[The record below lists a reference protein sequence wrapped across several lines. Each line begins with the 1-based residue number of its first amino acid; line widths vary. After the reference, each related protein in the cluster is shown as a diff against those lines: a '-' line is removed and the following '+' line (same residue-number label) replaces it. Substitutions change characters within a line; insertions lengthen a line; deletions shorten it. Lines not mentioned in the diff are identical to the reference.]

1 MTQTQLNRAV
11 ATATGESVRHIA
23 HMGFS
28 LMALPARPCPHPKG
42 NARRHPIRSSRR
54 RRGVPA
60 GRYVDVAA

>member
-28 LMALPARPCPHPKG
+28 LMTLPTPRRPRPKRKQQHSASG
-42 NARRHPIRSSRR
+42 SSRR
-54 RRGVPA
+54 HVGFPA
-60 GRYVDVAA
+60 GRRVDVPA